1 MKILK
6 PIFFVLAYKSLNLHT
21 QNPLSIM
28 KEIEIVTPVTS
39 KSYPE
44 LTEIERHLVDAARQ
58 AVKGSYAPYRHF
70 HVGAAILLDNGV
82 TVTGANQENAAYP
95 SGTCAERS
103 ACYYAGANY
112 PDAKFEMIAIA
123 ALDADMK
130 EPATP
135 TAPCGACRQA
145 LLEYETRAG
154 HNVAVLLAGA
164 DEIYRLPSIKSLLP
178 LAFTSF

>member
-1 MKILK
+1 MTGVSVYLTIMKILK

-58 AVKGSYAPYRHF
+58 AVKGSYAPYSRF

-123 ALDADMK
+123 A
-130 EPATP
+130 
-135 TAPCGACRQA
+135 PCGACRQA